1 MEILATES
9 LEKLRLE
16 CKKDPKLIERS
27 LDDLAD
33 EYGLSLISMGEKSFD
48 LSDLILPE
56 GYTQETNKDL
66 ENCKIISTSLS
77 SLTAAEATDERVW
90 ATLSFGLYSSYV
102 KLRWPVKRAPNQV
115 NHVQEH
121 WFARTARNRLRDNA
135 IARLWWMAHIAQR
148 VPDASYEEVL
158 KTLFFNSDYRSSLLE
173 RNSSA
178 NAINVVICILNISQK
193 AFSDGIE
200 FERIKFRE
208 FMKSVDFIG
217 KRTSLPSL
225 SLKQLEELLTPHY
238 YEAYK
243 VTKPGIL
250 GRIFKS

>member
-9 LEKLRLE
+9 LEKLRFE
-16 CKKDPKLIERS
+16 CKKNPTLIEQS
-27 LDDLAD
+27 LDDLVD
-33 EYGLSLISMGEKSFD
+33 EFGLSLISMEDKSFNLVD
-48 LSDLILPE
+48 LMSPE

-66 ENCKIISTSLS
+66 ENCKLIISSLG
-77 SLTAAEATDERVW
+77 SLTAAEATDERLW
-90 ATLSFGLYSSYV
+90 ATLSFGVYSRYA
-102 KLRWPVKRAPNQV
+102 KLRWPIKRASNQV

-121 WFARTARNRLRDNA
+121 WFAKTSRNRLRDNA

-178 NAINVVICILNISQK
+178 NAINVVVCILNISQK
-193 AFSDGIE
+193 AFADGIE
-200 FERIKFRE
+200 FERFKFRE
-208 FMKSVDFIG
+208 FMKGVDFIG

-243 VTKPGIL
+243 VEKSGIF